1 MSRKGSSNGEY
12 DSSVA
17 DKIMK
22 QLQKDSEELT
32 LSLEGFINTR
42 GHAIYSQKL
51 ALAAYDDEIAA
62 IVDTESDEKY
72 VYDLILFSLLCLSD
86 LYKNIL
92 YTRLSEFKQMKLRWI
107 TTSCAI

>member
-1 MSRKGSSNGEY
+1 MSRKGSSKGEY

-22 QLQKDSEELT
+22 QLLKDSEDLT
-32 LSLEGFINTR
+32 TSLEGFINTR

-62 IVDTESDEKY
+62 IIDPESDEKY
-72 VYDLILFSLLCLSD
+72 V
-86 LYKNIL
+86 
-92 YTRLSEFKQMKLRWI
+92 
-107 TTSCAI
+107 

>member
-32 LSLEGFINTR
+32 FSLEGFINTR
-42 GHAIYSQKL
+42 GQAIYSQKL

-62 IVDTESDEKY
+62 IVDNESDEKY
-72 VYDLILFSLLCLSD
+72 V
-86 LYKNIL
+86 
-92 YTRLSEFKQMKLRWI
+92 
-107 TTSCAI
+107 